1 MRRLSKDQISTA
13 LQVVGLIIL
22 FGFTAYKGNEEAK
35 LKSLSTVSIDRD
47 RDPVVEL
54 RTNMS
59 QLWEEQVT
67 WTRNIILCLV
77 DDLPGEEQAV
87 NQLEENHVEIGN
99 AIKPYYGVDAGNKL
113 SELLNKHN
121 LIYTEVI
128 KAAKSGETNLFEDAN
143 KRWYLN
149 ANEISGFFSKIN
161 PNWSLADMKQ
171 MMNKQLELTNDQM
184 QQRIKKNYDADVIAF
199 QKVHAEVLKMSFM
212 LSDGIIK
219 QFPEKFKTTTNGTA
233 SK

>member
-13 LQVVGLIIL
+13 LQVTGLIIL

-35 LKSLSTVSIDRD
+35 FKSLTTTSLVID
-47 RDPVVEL
+47 PAVEL

-59 QLWEEQVT
+59 QLWEEQVS

-77 DDLPGEEQAV
+77 DGLPGEEQAV
-87 NQLEENHVEIGN
+87 NQLEENQIEIGN
-99 AIKPYYGVDAGNKL
+99 AIKPYYGENAGNKL

-121 LIYTEVI
+121 QIYTEVI
-128 KAAKSGETNLFEDAN
+128 IASKNGDTNLLNKAN
-143 KRWYLN
+143 NKLSFN
-149 ANEISGFFSKIN
+149 VHEISDFFSKVN
-161 PNWSLADMKQ
+161 PAWTLGEMKQ
-171 MMNKQLELTNDQM
+171 LMNNQLELTNEQI
-184 QQRIKKNYDADVIAF
+184 QQRIMKNYDADVIAF
-199 QKVHAEVLKMSFM
+199 EKVHDEVLKMSFM

>member
-1 MRRLSKDQISTA
+1 MRRLSKDQISTS

-35 LKSLSTVSIDRD
+35 LKSQTKISIVADQ
-47 RDPVVEL
+47 DPAVEL

-87 NQLEENHVEIGN
+87 NQLEENQVEIGN
-99 AIKPYYGVDAGNKL
+99 AIKPYYGEDAGNEL

-121 LIYTEVI
+121 LIYTQVI
-128 KAAKSGETNLFEDAN
+128 KAAKSGNSNLFDDTN
-143 KRWYLN
+143 KRWYLS
-149 ANEISGFFSKIN
+149 AHEISGFFSKVN
-161 PNWSLADMKQ
+161 PDWSLAEMKE

-184 QQRIKKNYDADVIAF
+184 LQRIDKNYDADIIAF
-199 QKVHAEVLKMSFM
+199 EKVHDEVLKMSFM
-212 LSDGIIK
+212 LSDGIVK

>member
-1 MRRLSKDQISTA
+1 MRRLSKDQISTS

-35 LKSLSTVSIDRD
+35 LKSQTTISLNSD
-47 RDPVVEL
+47 RDPAVEL

-59 QLWEEQVT
+59 HLWEEQVT

-87 NQLEENHVEIGN
+87 NQLAENEIDIGN
-99 AIKPYYGVDAGNKL
+99 AIKPYYGNEAGIKL

-128 KAAKSGETNLFEDAN
+128 KAAKSGNSNLFDDTN
-143 KRWYLN
+143 KRWYLS
-149 ANEISGFFSKIN
+149 AHEISGFFSTVN
-161 PNWSLADMKQ
+161 PDWSLTDMKQ

-184 QQRIKKNYDADVIAF
+184 QQRIDKNYDADVISF
-199 QKVHAEVLKMSFM
+199 QKVHDEVLKMSFM
-212 LSDGIIK
+212 LTDGIVK

>member
-35 LKSLSTVSIDRD
+35 LKLTTKISIAI
-47 RDPVVEL
+47 DPAVEL
-54 RTNMS
+54 RTNLS

-77 DDLPGEEQAV
+77 DDLPGKEQAV
-87 NQLEENHVEIGN
+87 NQLEENEIEIGN
-99 AIKPYYGVDAGNKL
+99 TIKPYYGNEAGSKL
-113 SELLNKHN
+113 SNLLNQHN
-121 LIYTEVI
+121 LIYAEVI
-128 KAAKSGETNLFEDAN
+128 NAATSGNSNLFEDAN

-149 ANEISGFFSKIN
+149 ANEISGFFSTIN
-161 PNWSLADMKQ
+161 PEWPLADMKQ
-171 MMNKQLELTNDQM
+171 MMHKQLELTNDQM
-184 QQRIKKNYDADVIAF
+184 QQRIKKNYEADVIAF
-199 QKVHAEVLKMSFM
+199 RKVHDEVLKMSFM

-219 QFPEKFKTTTNGTA
+219 QFPEKFKINTNGTA

>member
-1 MRRLSKDQISTA
+1 MRRLSKDQISTS

-35 LKSLSTVSIDRD
+35 LKLTTKISIAI
-47 RDPVVEL
+47 DPAVEL
-54 RTNMS
+54 RTNLS

-77 DDLPGEEQAV
+77 DDLPGKEQAV
-87 NQLEENHVEIGN
+87 NQLEENEIEIGN
-99 AIKPYYGVDAGNKL
+99 TIKPYYGNEAGSRL
-113 SELLNKHN
+113 SNLLNKHN
-121 LIYTEVI
+121 LIYAEI
-128 KAAKSGETNLFEDAN
+128 INAATSGNSNLFEDAN

-161 PNWSLADMKQ
+161 PEWPLDEMKQ
-171 MMNKQLELTNDQM
+171 MMHKQLELTNDQM
-184 QQRIKKNYDADVIAF
+184 QQRIKKNYEADVIAF
-199 QKVHAEVLKMSFM
+199 QKVHDEVLKMSFM

-219 QFPEKFKTTTNGTA
+219 QFPEKFKINTNGTA